1 MANGAAR
8 EDVMTALA
16 TLLSSTLTPL
26 GLKSLS
32 RRLVKPESI
41 TSAQSPCAFLVEM
54 TDDYQRQSP
63 ALPPTRHMLAD
74 LYLYN
79 DIGDDPNAIPSTP
92 INQMLDALDVALK
105 PTDPSQRLTLNGLVE
120 YVLIEGQIERA
131 MGELTGKAV
140 AAVPLKIVLP

>member
-1 MANGAAR
+1 
-8 EDVMTALA
+8 
-16 TLLSSTLTPL
+16 
-26 GLKSLS
+26 
-32 RRLVKPESI
+32 
-41 TSAQSPCAFLVEM
+41 
-54 TDDYQRQSP
+54 
-63 ALPPTRHMLAD
+63 TRHMLAD